1 MERSFIR
8 RITWVVIDT
17 HFRMLSAVTQA
28 MWQEVRGE
36 KLFPLALCLNIY
48 RPVGTTAW
56 GGGVYCW
63 GKHVNGWWG
72 GALRVHSTT
81 HFQFSLSASSLQ
93 LKVLSLSFLLLLQC
107 LLAAMSPSHNRLLPA
122 GTWNQDKN
130 LSSTSALVMVFYYSN
145 RKITTTFFNME
156 RCPWQIT
163 GPMFSN
169 HYMHSGS
176 SFLENKSCISRE
188 RGETLL

>member
-28 MWQEVRGE
+28 MWQEVRGGLNE
-36 KLFPLALCLNIY
+36 KPFPLAPCLNIY
-48 RPVGTTAW
+48 CPVGTTAW
-56 GGGVYCW
+56 GGGAILLKVT
-63 GKHVNGWWG
+63 GWWG
-72 GALRVHSTT
+72 GVLRVHSTT

-93 LKVLSLSFLLLLQC
+93 LKVSSLSLLLLLQC

-145 RKITTTFFNME
+145 RKITTTFF
-156 RCPWQIT
+156 
-163 GPMFSN
+163 
-169 HYMHSGS
+169 
-176 SFLENKSCISRE
+176 
-188 RGETLL
+188 